1 MQDIINDSIANNATA
16 SGGSFCGGPRRRAVL
31 CAGILLLCLLLK
43 YLLWDFWDNPFT
55 AVVILILA
63 IPLGVAILVGG
74 VYLLLQPIKAACRW
88 KRAKDGGGTFV
99 WTLVPWM
106 ALVFFFAADKLCYRG
121 YLAWRRPAVLRQIQT
136 GVLKAD
142 DGASTGDMKMHPIDH
157 WTSVDGTV
165 HVFQNKQDKLI
176 VGFWLRRG
184 MLSAS
189 TYQIYTSGDS
199 QPTPEELCELPCDI
213 LSAEKK
219 APHLYEMTI
228 DY

>member
-1 MQDIINDSIANNATA
+1 MTNNTRDSNDNNSTS
-16 SGGSFCGGPRRRAVL
+16 SGGSFRGCPRRRAFL
-31 CAGILLLCLLLK
+31 CAGILLLCWLLK

-55 AVVILILA
+55 AVVIMILA

-74 VYLLLQPIKAACRW
+74 VYLLLQPIKAVCRW
-88 KRAKDGGGTFV
+88 KKGEEGGGTFL
-99 WTLVPWM
+99 WTLAPWM
-106 ALVFFFAADKLCYRG
+106 ALLFIFAADNLCYRW

-142 DGASTGDMKMHPIDH
+142 DGASTGNMKMHLLDH

-165 HVFQNKQDKLI
+165 YVFQNKEDKLI
-176 VGFWLRRG
+176 VGFWLRCG

-199 QPTPEELCELPCDI
+199 QPSPEELSELPCDI
-213 LSAEKK
+213 ISAEKT
-219 APHLYEMTI
+219 APHWYEMTI